1 MTLVVASGGSCKL
14 CSKETEGSSCYNEP
28 TLGRACD
35 LHANTGWVEA
45 TIRLNLPSRCKEGIQ
60 FVEQIC
66 WHRRRISTCSAH
78 LRAHASQCGGHCIAQ
93 LTHMHAQAP
102 TTAPHTLPAL
112 TTCAPCAAAARVSE
126 RARARARARTRARAR
141 ASQRERDREK
151 EVTWG
156 PSALF

>member
-35 LHANTGWVEA
+35 LHANNGWVEA

-112 TTCAPCAAAARVSE
+112 TTCAPCAAAARCVSE
-126 RARARARARTRARAR
+126 RESARANE
-141 ASQRERDREK
+141 SESESEPERERERER